1 MRESSSTGRSAG
13 LEDLSQKAKVAA
25 QTVNDLISSMAI
37 AVEEK
42 VSLQHQINNLARE
55 SQYMID
61 RIDGITKEHQKKV
74 LQAYREFLALNLQAV
89 DRRLKD

>member
-1 MRESSSTGRSAG
+1 MRESSLQGKSAG
-13 LEDLSQKAKVAA
+13 LEDLSQKARVAA
-25 QTVNDLISSMAI
+25 QAVNDLISSMAI

-55 SQYMID
+55 SQYMVD
-61 RIDGITKEHQKKV
+61 RIDGIAKEHQKKV